1 MALPPTIPTSFV
13 PRQVVVTRK
22 STIGFNPFLLIAYII
37 FGIWVIVGLLVFSY
51 QWYLT
56 GVVKQKAQ
64 ELTTAE
70 NNIDQ
75 ASVNDFVKLRD
86 RFIISKQTL
95 DKHVTLSQFFDKI
108 ESITIQNGRF
118 TNLRLT
124 VLDNRTAKIQMGGT
138 AKNFNALAAQS
149 SALTSDKEIKNA
161 IFSGF
166 VPDSKT
172 GTVTF
177 QLDADLEPSLIT
189 QTLASAQLQATT
201 PTPTP
206 APTTPAVPD
215 QSTTKQPPSP

>member
-22 STIGFNPFLLIAYII
+22 STIGFNPFLLIAYVI

-64 ELTTAE
+64 ELTTAQ

-75 ASVNDFVKLRD
+75 TSVNDFVKLRD
-86 RFIISKQTL
+86 RFTISKQTL
-95 DKHVTLSQFFDKI
+95 DKHVMLSQFFDKI

-124 VLDNRTAKIQMGGT
+124 VLDNRTAKIQMGGA

-149 SALTSDKEIKNA
+149 SSLTSDKEIKNA

-189 QTLASAQLQATT
+189 QTLASAQIEASPPAPAPSAPATAEPNTTKTT
-201 PTPTP
+201 PTP
-206 APTTPAVPD
+206 
-215 QSTTKQPPSP
+215 